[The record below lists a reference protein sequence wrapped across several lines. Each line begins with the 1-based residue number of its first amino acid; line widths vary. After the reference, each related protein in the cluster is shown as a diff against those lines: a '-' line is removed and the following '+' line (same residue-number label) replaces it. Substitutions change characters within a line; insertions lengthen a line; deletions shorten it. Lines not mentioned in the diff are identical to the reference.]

1 MKQGTCIQLVSRHDV
16 GQSKQAHRNQDRPM
30 KRRVLLVISHIS
42 HQDGQGTDRQFIED
56 QQLAVGW
63 EEGRKE
69 FHDQEQEED
78 ARRTQ

>member
-1 MKQGTCIQLVSRHDV
+1 
-16 GQSKQAHRNQDRPM
+16 M
-30 KRRVLLVISHIS
+30 KRRVLLVISNIS
-42 HQDGQGTDRQFIED
+42 HQDGQGTDRQFIKD

-78 ARRTQ
+78 TRCTQ